1 MGSVVMATVIFV
13 DVIESRSISV
23 EDLCVC
29 TEEGGRGRESGWG
42 GVGYVILSLRGWS
55 DV

>member
-1 MGSVVMATVIFV
+1 MGSIAMVTVIFV

-29 TEEGGRGRESGWG
+29 TEEGGRGRESVGWG
-42 GVGYVILSLRGWS
+42 GVRSLCH
-55 DV
+55 

>member
-1 MGSVVMATVIFV
+1 MGAVAMVTVIFV

-29 TEEGGRGRESGWG
+29 IEEGGERGEVRSFCH
-42 GVGYVILSLRGWS
+42 
-55 DV
+55 